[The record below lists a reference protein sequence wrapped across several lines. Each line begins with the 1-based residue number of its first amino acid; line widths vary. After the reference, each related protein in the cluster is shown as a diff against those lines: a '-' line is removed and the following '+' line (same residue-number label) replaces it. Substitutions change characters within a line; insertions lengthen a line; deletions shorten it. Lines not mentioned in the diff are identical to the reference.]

1 MAPEQASRRWG
12 PIDERTDVYGIGA
25 VLYSLLTGRPPW
37 VGRRLPDILA
47 DVISAAPVLS
57 PAGLRPDLP
66 IPLSELCRRCLSKS
80 PEDRY
85 RTVREVRSALVE
97 LISQSREAVR
107 RVGSPTT
114 SESESLG
121 AGS

>member
-1 MAPEQASRRWG
+1 
-12 PIDERTDVYGIGA
+12 
-25 VLYSLLTGRPPW
+25 

-47 DVISAAPVLS
+47 DVISAAPVLA
-57 PAGLRPDLP
+57 PASLRPDLP

-97 LISQSREAVR
+97 LISQSRQAVR

-114 SESESLG
+114 SESESLD